1 MTLVKVITLVMSNYK
16 TVKKGCKNNL
26 IKRKIAEAF
35 LIKEQEGF
43 NILSRLW

>member
-16 TVKKGCKNNL
+16 TV
-26 IKRKIAEAF
+26 KRKIAEAF